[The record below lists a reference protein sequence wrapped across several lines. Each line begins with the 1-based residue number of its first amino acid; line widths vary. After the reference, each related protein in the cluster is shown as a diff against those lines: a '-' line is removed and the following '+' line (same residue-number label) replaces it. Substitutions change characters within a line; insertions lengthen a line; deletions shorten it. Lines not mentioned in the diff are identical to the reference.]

1 MHRES
6 IGRAALDGE
15 AERGHMGSVIVF
27 PDSRRAMRIGS
38 RTAQPE
44 TSAEVVILP
53 VIRIERYA
61 DVASDG
67 VSDDS
72 RRSGG
77 GGKRR
82 RRAARS

>member
-1 MHRES
+1 
-6 IGRAALDGE
+6 
-15 AERGHMGSVIVF
+15 MGSVIVF
-27 PDSRRAMRIGS
+27 PEPRRVMRIGS

-44 TSAEVVILP
+44 TSAEIVILP

-61 DVASDG
+61 DVASR